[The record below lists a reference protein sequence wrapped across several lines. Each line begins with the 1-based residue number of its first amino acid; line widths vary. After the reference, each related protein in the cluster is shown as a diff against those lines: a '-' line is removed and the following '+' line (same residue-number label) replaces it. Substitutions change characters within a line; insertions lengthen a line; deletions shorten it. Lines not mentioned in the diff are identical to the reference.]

1 MTRAALSPT
10 RYLGTLIFAAG
21 AATALMA
28 MTSGAR
34 PVPTKPT
41 TLRIVARDY
50 AYDVPASVPSGPT
63 RIELVNHGQDLH
75 HAQLVRLEQGKTLQ
89 DLAAFPHDA
98 PPPSWVVM
106 VGGPGAVGPG
116 DSSAV
121 IETLTPG
128 NYAVLCFIPASDNV
142 PHVAKGMAAG
152 FTVTAR
158 GNGAT
163 TPRASA
169 TVKLVDFGF
178 VPAGAIH
185 AGPQLIRVVNDA
197 EQPHEFVI
205 FKLLPGKTSTD
216 LYQWQMTLKGPP
228 PARLL
233 GGTVGLEHGAE
244 ALVDVALEPGDYVLT
259 CFIPDAK
266 DGKPHFMHGM
276 SLPFTVAAG
285 H

>member
-1 MTRAALSPT
+1 MTRNALSPT
-10 RYLGTLIFAAG
+10 RYLGTAALAAG
-21 AATALMA
+21 AAMSLMA
-28 MTSGAR
+28 MNWAPRTA
-34 PVPTKPT
+34 PTKPT

-63 RIELVNHGQDLH
+63 RIELVNHGENMH
-75 HAQLVRLEQGKTLQ
+75 HAQLVRLEQGKTLA

-106 VGGPGAVGPG
+106 LGGPGAVGPG
-116 DSSAV
+116 DSSTV

-128 NYAVLCFIPASDNV
+128 NYAVLCFIPGSDNV

-152 FTVTAR
+152 FTVTASA
-158 GNGAT
+158 NGASMPKAET
-163 TPRASA
+163 

-178 VPAGAIH
+178 VPSRPLHKGR
-185 AGPQLIRVVNDA
+185 QLVRVVNEA
-197 EQPHEFVI
+197 AQPHEFVI
-205 FKLLPGKTSTD
+205 FRLLPGKTPAD
-216 LYQWQMTLKGPP
+216 LYQWQMSLQGPP
-228 PARLL
+228 PAELL
-233 GGTVGLEHGAE
+233 GGTVGLWKGSE
-244 ALVDVALEPGDYVLT
+244 ALVDVTLEPGDYVFT

-276 SLPFTVAAG
+276 SLPFTIAA